1 DNVVLQPLIYGG
13 SVHAHPLEVFLVI
26 LLAGSAAGVGGMV
39 LAIPVYTVARVV
51 AREFFGEYRV
61 VRSLTRGLG
70 SPGDGGEG

>member
-1 DNVVLQPLIYGG
+1 
-13 SVHAHPLEVFLVI
+13 
-26 LLAGSAAGVGGMV
+26 MV